1 MKKVLTIFASLML
14 IFGFIAAIALPVYL
28 IIVTMILDKILP
40 DWFATINLILSFL
53 EILFFI
59 SLLFLQNDN
68 KANSI
73 FGRKTK

>member
-14 IFGFIAAIALPVYL
+14 IFGFISAVALPIYL

-40 DWFATINLILSFL
+40 DWFATINLVLSFL
-53 EILFFI
+53 EIMLFI
-59 SLLFLQNDN
+59 SLMLLQDNDR
-68 KANSI
+68 ANSV